1 MMLNLINKTI
11 IKKILMFSVVL
22 MTGCATTQQNERVAK
37 IDPFEPMNRAVFSFN
52 EAADDYVIKPI
63 AEAYKFVLPE
73 FVRTGVTN
81 FFSNIND
88 VLIAAN
94 NLLQAKPVEAAND
107 IGRFLINST
116 IGVLGLFD
124 VATDIGLDKN
134 REDFGQ
140 TLGVWGFSDGPYV
153 VLPFFGPSNVRDT
166 VGLAVDIETDFMIN
180 TNKLNSDEKIAVNAL
195 RVINRRADLLD
206 AGQLLED
213 AAFDKYS
220 FMRDGYLQRRR
231 NQVYDGNPPPVKEED
246 WASEIASHYLYNLG
260 IWYRSIK

>member
-1 MMLNLINKTI
+1 MLNLINKKL
-11 IKKILMFSVVL
+11 IKKLLILSVIV

-52 EAADDYVIKPI
+52 EVADDYVIKPI

-73 FVRTGVTN
+73 FARTGVTN

-88 VLIAAN
+88 VLIGAN
-94 NLLQAKPVEAAND
+94 NLLQGKPAETAND

-124 VATDIGLDKN
+124 VATDMGLDKN

-140 TLGVWGFSDGPYV
+140 TLGVWGVPDGPYV
-153 VLPFFGPSNVRDT
+153 MLPFFGASNVRDS
-166 VGLAVDIETDFMIN
+166 VGFVVDIETDFILN
-180 TNKLNSDEKIAVNAL
+180 SNKLNRDHKTSSTVL

-220 FMRDGYLQRRR
+220 FVRDGYIQRRR
-231 NQVYDGNPPPVKEED
+231 NQIHDGNPPPLKEED
-246 WASEIASHYLYNLG
+246 
-260 IWYRSIK
+260 

>member
-1 MMLNLINKTI
+1 MLNLINKTI
-11 IKKILMFSVVL
+11 IKKLLMFGVIV

-52 EAADDYVIKPI
+52 EVADDYFIKPI

-73 FVRTGVTN
+73 FARTGVTN
-81 FFSNIND
+81 FFGNIND

-116 IGVLGLFD
+116 IGILGLFD
-124 VATDIGLDKN
+124 VATDMGLDKN

-140 TLGVWGFSDGPYV
+140 TLGVWGLPDGPYV
-153 VLPFFGPSNVRDT
+153 VLPFFGASNVRDT
-166 VGLAVDIETDFMIN
+166 VGLVVDIETDFMMN
-180 TNKLNSDEKIAVNAL
+180 TNKLNSDEKIAVNL
-195 RVINRRADLLD
+195 LKTINRRANLLD

-220 FMRDGYLQRRR
+220 FVRDGYIQRRR
-231 NQVYDGNPPPVKEED
+231 NQIHDGNPPPLKEED
-246 WASEIASHYLYNLG
+246 
-260 IWYRSIK
+260 

>member
-1 MMLNLINKTI
+1 MTSRI
-11 IKKILMFSVVL
+11 IHQFLKSFMVLSVLVL
-22 MTGCATTQQNERVAK
+22 SACASIQQTERVAK
-37 IDPFEPMNRAVFSFN
+37 IDPFERVNRAVFSFN
-52 EAADDYVIKPI
+52 EAADDYVIKPV

-94 NLLQAKPVEAAND
+94 NLLQGKPSNAASD
-107 IGRFLINST
+107 IGRFLVNST
-116 IGVLGLFD
+116 IGILGFFD
-124 VATDIGLDKN
+124 VATDMGLDKN

-140 TLGVWGFSDGPYV
+140 TLAVWGVGDGPYV

-180 TNKLNSDEKIAVNAL
+180 TNKLNSDEKIAVNGL
-195 RVINRRADLLD
+195 RIINRRADLLD

-220 FMRDGYLQRRR
+220 FLRDGYMQRRR
-231 NQVYDGNPPPVKEED
+231 SQIYDGEPPPMKE
-246 WASEIASHYLYNLG
+246 SE
-260 IWYRSIK
+260 

>member
-1 MMLNLINKTI
+1 MTSRI
-11 IKKILMFSVVL
+11 IHQFLKSFVVL
-22 MTGCATTQQNERVAK
+22 TVLALSACASIQQTERVAK
-37 IDPFEPMNRAVFSFN
+37 IDPFERVNRAVFSFN
-52 EAADDYVIKPI
+52 EAADDYVIKPA

-94 NLLQAKPVEAAND
+94 NLLQGKPSNAVSD
-107 IGRFLINST
+107 IGRFLVNTT
-116 IGVLGLFD
+116 IGIFGFFD
-124 VATDIGLDKN
+124 VATDMGLDKN

-140 TLGVWGFSDGPYV
+140 TLAVWGVGDGPYI

-166 VGLAVDIETDFMIN
+166 VGLVVDIETDFMLN
-180 TNKLNSDEKIAVNAL
+180 TNKLSSDEKIAVNGL
-195 RVINRRADLLD
+195 RIINRRADLLD

-220 FMRDGYLQRRR
+220 FLRDGYMQRRR
-231 NQVYDGNPPPVKEED
+231 SQIYDGEPPPMKEDE
-246 WASEIASHYLYNLG
+246 WL
-260 IWYRSIK
+260 

>member
-1 MMLNLINKTI
+1 MLNFLKQTVLKKIMMLSI
-11 IKKILMFSVVL
+11 IL
-22 MTGCATTQQNERVAK
+22 MTGCATTAQNERVAK
-37 IDPFEPMNRAVFSFN
+37 IDPFETMNRAVFTFN
-52 EAADDYVIKPI
+52 EKADDYVIKPL

-94 NLLQAKPVEAAND
+94 NLLQGKPTDAASD

-124 VATDIGLDKN
+124 VATDMGLDKN

-140 TLGVWGFSDGPYV
+140 TLGVWGISDGPYV
-153 VLPFFGPSNVRDT
+153 VLPFFGASNIRDT
-166 VGLAVDIETDFMIN
+166 VGLVVDIETDFMIN

-220 FMRDGYLQRRR
+220 FVRDGYLQRRR
-231 NQVYDGNPPPVKEED
+231 SQIYDGNPPPLKEED
-246 WASEIASHYLYNLG
+246 
-260 IWYRSIK
+260 

>member
-1 MMLNLINKTI
+1 MLNLINKTI
-11 IKKILMFSVVL
+11 IKKLLMFGVIV

-52 EAADDYVIKPI
+52 EVADDYLIKPI
-63 AEAYKFVLPE
+63 AEVYKFVLPE
-73 FVRTGVTN
+73 FARTGVTN

-124 VATDIGLDKN
+124 VATDMGLDKN

-140 TLGVWGFSDGPYV
+140 TLGVWGVPDGPYV
-153 VLPFFGPSNVRDT
+153 VLPLFGASNVRDT
-166 VGLAVDIETDFMIN
+166 VGLVVDIETDFMMN
-180 TNKLNSDEKIAVNAL
+180 TNKLNSDEKIAVNVLKA
-195 RVINRRADLLD
+195 INRRANLLD

-220 FMRDGYLQRRR
+220 FVRDGYIQRRR
-231 NQVYDGNPPPVKEED
+231 NQIHDGNPPPLKEED
-246 WASEIASHYLYNLG
+246 
-260 IWYRSIK
+260 

>member
-11 IKKILMFSVVL
+11 IKKLLMFSVIV
-22 MTGCATTQQNERVAK
+22 MTGCATTQQNERVAR
-37 IDPFEPMNRAVFSFN
+37 IDPFEPMNRVVFSFN

-63 AEAYKFVLPE
+63 AQAYKFVLPE
-73 FVRTGVTN
+73 FARTGVTN

-94 NLLQAKPVEAAND
+94 NLLQGKPMEAAND
-107 IGRFLINST
+107 IGRFLVNST

-153 VLPFFGPSNVRDT
+153 VLPFFGASNVRDT
-166 VGLAVDIETDFMIN
+166 VGFVVDVETDFMIN

-220 FMRDGYLQRRR
+220 FVRDGYLQRRR
-231 NQVYDGNPPPVKEED
+231 NQVYDGNPPPVKEVD
-246 WASEIASHYLYNLG
+246 
-260 IWYRSIK
+260 

>member
-1 MMLNLINKTI
+1 MMSNQTKSFFKGLLLLLT
-11 IKKILMFSVVL
+11 VL
-22 MTGCATTQQNERVAK
+22 LTACASIQQTERVAK
-37 IDPFEPMNRAVFSFN
+37 IDPFERVNRAVFSFN
-52 EAADDYVIKPI
+52 ETADEYVIKPV

-94 NLLQAKPVEAAND
+94 NLLQGKPSNAASD
-107 IGRFLINST
+107 IGRFLVNST
-116 IGVLGLFD
+116 IGILGLFD
-124 VATDIGLDKN
+124 VATDMGLDKN

-140 TLGVWGFSDGPYV
+140 TLGVWGVADGPYM
-153 VLPFFGPSNVRDT
+153 VLPFFGASNARDT
-166 VGLAVDIETDFMIN
+166 VGLVVDIETDFMLN
-180 TNKLNSDEKIAVNAL
+180 TNKLDSDEKLAVNGL

-220 FMRDGYLQRRR
+220 FVRDGYIQRRR
-231 NQVYDGNPPPVKEED
+231 SQIYDGEPPPSPEE
-246 WASEIASHYLYNLG
+246 
-260 IWYRSIK
+260 

>member
-1 MMLNLINKTI
+1 MLNLINKTI
-11 IKKILMFSVVL
+11 IKKILMFSVVV

-94 NLLQAKPVEAAND
+94 NLLQAKPVEAASD
-107 IGRFLINST
+107 IGRFLVNST

-124 VATDIGLDKN
+124 VATDMGLDKN

-153 VLPFFGPSNVRDT
+153 VLPFFGASNVRDT

-195 RVINRRADLLD
+195 RVINRRAELLD

-220 FMRDGYLQRRR
+220 FLRDGYLQRRR

-246 WASEIASHYLYNLG
+246 WASEIARHYLYNLG

>member
-1 MMLNLINKTI
+1 MLNLINKTL
-11 IKKILMFSVVL
+11 IKKLLIFSVIV

-73 FVRTGVTN
+73 FARTGVTN

-88 VLIAAN
+88 VLIGAN
-94 NLLQAKPVEAAND
+94 NLLQGKPAETAND

-124 VATDIGLDKN
+124 VATDMGLDKN

-140 TLGVWGFSDGPYV
+140 TLGVWGVPDGPYV
-153 VLPFFGPSNVRDT
+153 MLPFFGASNVRDT
-166 VGLAVDIETDFMIN
+166 VGFVVDIETDFILN
-180 TNKLNSDEKIAVNAL
+180 SNKLNKDQKTSSTVL

-220 FMRDGYLQRRR
+220 FVRDGYIQRRR
-231 NQVYDGNPPPVKEED
+231 NQIHDGNPPPLEEED
-246 WASEIASHYLYNLG
+246 
-260 IWYRSIK
+260 

>member
-1 MMLNLINKTI
+1 MLNLLNETI
-11 IKKILMFSVVL
+11 IKKILMFSVIL

-94 NLLQAKPVEAAND
+94 NLLQGKPGHAAND
-107 IGRFLINST
+107 IGRFLVNST
-116 IGVLGLFD
+116 IGILGLFD
-124 VATDIGLDKN
+124 VAADIGLDKN

-140 TLGVWGFSDGPYV
+140 TLGVWGVPDGPYV
-153 VLPFFGPSNVRDT
+153 VLPFFGASNVRDT
-166 VGLAVDIETDFMIN
+166 VGFIVDIETDFI
-180 TNKLNSDEKIAVNAL
+180 LNSDKLNKDQKISSTVL
-195 RVINRRADLLD
+195 RVVNLRANLLE

-220 FMRDGYLQRRR
+220 FMRDSYLQRRR
-231 NQVYDGNPPPVKEED
+231 NQIYDGNPPPAKEED
-246 WASEIASHYLYNLG
+246 
-260 IWYRSIK
+260 

>member
-1 MMLNLINKTI
+1 MSNQTKSFFKGLLLLLTV
-11 IKKILMFSVVL
+11 LLTACASV
-22 MTGCATTQQNERVAK
+22 QQTERVAK
-37 IDPFEPMNRAVFSFN
+37 IDPFERVNRAVFSFN
-52 EAADDYVIKPI
+52 ETADEYVIKPV

-94 NLLQAKPVEAAND
+94 NLLQGKPSNAASD
-107 IGRFLINST
+107 IGRFLVNST
-116 IGVLGLFD
+116 IGILGLFD
-124 VATDIGLDKN
+124 VATDMGLDKN

-140 TLGVWGFSDGPYV
+140 TLGVWGVADGPYM
-153 VLPFFGPSNVRDT
+153 VLPFFGASNARDT
-166 VGLAVDIETDFMIN
+166 VGLVVDIETDFMLN
-180 TNKLNSDEKIAVNAL
+180 TNKLDSDEKLAVNGL

-220 FMRDGYLQRRR
+220 FVRDGYIQRRR
-231 NQVYDGNPPPVKEED
+231 SQVYDGEPPPSPEE
-246 WASEIASHYLYNLG
+246 
-260 IWYRSIK
+260 